1 MMEKIV
7 LKAKNREEL
16 DSMVKR
22 TLTLGEDEE
31 FRIKVLK
38 EPKKILFF
46 NINGEYEIDIVKKGE
61 KREVSRVKPVENRTG
76 PGKNDGKY
84 ENKKNEVRNSGNGH
98 RENRKNDGKNTKEN
112 IKSGRK
118 NWNGQNTENKEKNP
132 GNDHLNSEN
141 VKIQKEENRKAETE
155 AENSNDPNF
164 DRIRSFMK
172 EFIVNSKLSL
182 KIVNISK
189 EGERYVVNV
198 DGKDI
203 RYLIGEKGSSLNAIE
218 YLLTSVKTLKNIKVV
233 IDSNNYKEK
242 REEAL
247 RDLARKKG
255 KKVLDSG
262 RNVKLNPMSARERKI
277 IHEEISF
284 IKGLKTES
292 VGEEPKR
299 YLVIKRIKD

>member
-141 VKIQKEENRKAETE
+141 VKIQKEENRKAE
-155 AENSNDPNF
+155 NSNDPNF

-189 EGERYVVNV
+189 EGERYVINV

-233 IDSNNYKEK
+233 IDSNNYKDK

-247 RDLARKKG
+247 RELARKKG

>member
-1 MMEKIV
+1 
-7 LKAKNREEL
+7 
-16 DSMVKR
+16 
-22 TLTLGEDEE
+22 
-31 FRIKVLK
+31 
-38 EPKKILFF
+38 
-46 NINGEYEIDIVKKGE
+46 
-61 KREVSRVKPVENRTG
+61 
-76 PGKNDGKY
+76 
-84 ENKKNEVRNSGNGH
+84 
-98 RENRKNDGKNTKEN
+98 
-112 IKSGRK
+112 
-118 NWNGQNTENKEKNP
+118 
-132 GNDHLNSEN
+132 
-141 VKIQKEENRKAETE
+141 
-155 AENSNDPNF
+155 
-164 DRIRSFMK
+164 MK

-189 EGERYVVNV
+189 EDERYVVNV

-284 IKGLKTES
+284 IRGLKTES